1 MNSKKRIT
9 YQQRQIQ
16 RRKKLESKFMR
27 PVYDVTR
34 SFFFS
39 AASTLRDRGIDA
51 TRMILRKQAVDAKLG
66 EVIRRL
72 YITVWLKYATWTY
85 NEIQRSAYNPNAKS
99 KHRIITMQAKLLGS
113 QVNFNEQWTND
124 IMQYFRMFL
133 IDKAV
138 LPITIKNRD
147 RIMSILDRGTAEG
160 WSIER
165 MAKEIETDEF
175 QLWHTRLVV
184 RTETAKAAYYGRRVG
199 AVDSGYETE
208 KEWISAR
215 DSRTRHAHMDMD
227 GETIDFN
234 NKYNVP
240 LYKKGAIVGH
250 ELMRGPGDPE
260 ASAENVC
267 NCRCTESYKAKRD
280 ANGRLMRKPQSRV
293 SVIQPGTFNR
303 PTLTVTI

>member
-27 PVYDVTR
+27 PVYKVTKE
-34 SFFFS
+34 FFFS
-39 AASTLRDRGIDA
+39 AAAILRERGIDA
-51 TRMILRKQAVDAKLG
+51 ARTVLRRQAVDAKLG
-66 EVIRRL
+66 EVIRQL
-72 YITVWLKYATWTY
+72 YITVGLKYATWTY
-85 NEIQRSAYNPNAKS
+85 NEIQRSAYNPKKS
-99 KHRIITMQAKLLGS
+99 TGPTSAKLIGS

-138 LPITIKNRD
+138 LPITLRNRD

-303 PTLTVTI
+303 PTLTVII